1 MAYIITILKPVYS
14 KHGGLTSPTG
24 RAYDMESYSTAAVT
38 TMNEVL
44 DSVEGI
50 IDDAQDALGEEEG
63 ARAYFTQARS
73 SAAALNEEE
82 GGRVELPNGEVIEIE
97 FWGAARA
104 VNWMVE
110 NGYDPQTKDFITTYN
125 DDKKD

>member
-1 MAYIITILKPVYS
+1 MAYTVTLLKPVYS
-14 KHGGLTSPTG
+14 RSGGLTSPTG
-24 RAYDMESYSTAAVT
+24 RAYDMEVESDMAVV
-38 TMNEVL
+38 TMLEAIE
-44 DSVEGI
+44 SVEFY
-50 IDDAQDALGEEEG
+50 IDEAQDALGEEEG
-63 ARAYFTQARS
+63 AQKYFEPARRAVVAMP
-73 SAAALNEEE
+73 EE
-82 GGRVELPNGEVIEIE
+82 GGRIELPNGLVVEIE